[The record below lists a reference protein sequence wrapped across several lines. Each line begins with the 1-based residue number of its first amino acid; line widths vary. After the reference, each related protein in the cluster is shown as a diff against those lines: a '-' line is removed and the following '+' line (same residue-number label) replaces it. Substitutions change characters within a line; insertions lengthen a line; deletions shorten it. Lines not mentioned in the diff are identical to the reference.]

1 MTWHQTQPGSPTDP
15 DYYRDAASPRE
26 AKLRADFTRYHYLR
40 EIAPYGETPA
50 EIADLTS
57 QAEALDSQW
66 RGSGPP
72 EQRQLWSQLD
82 AATAVW
88 RARPE
93 TTRAQYFRL
102 AQAKAAGDL
111 PVDDLV
117 WRTLSQAAVITGRIE
132 PGITGSVQ
140 DGARSRP
147 QDRALGVHADPANLL
162 DRALGGRG
170 PEIVSMDEID
180 AIIAAT
186 DALLDTEEL
195 HGDLDTGTDERA
207 VARASALRQV
217 QDLTAEH
224 THASAQFTGISSQD
238 QNLIARLD
246 DLLAQTRDARS
257 TAERSGA
264 TPEQTHIAY
273 LAGREGSY
281 FHDTTLTDASR
292 EPEWTESEPADRIDA
307 AVAAAIGEQQ
317 LGHGSVPE
325 SDPVD
330 ELDPVLHREIEVTQ

>member
-1 MTWHQTQPGSPTDP
+1 MNWQHTQPGSPTDP

-26 AKLRADFTRYHYLR
+26 AKLRADFARFHYLR
-40 EIAPYGETPA
+40 EIAPYGETPT

-57 QAEALDSQW
+57 RADALDTQW
-66 RGSGPP
+66 RRSGPI

-93 TTRAQYFRL
+93 TTRAEYFRL

-111 PVDDLV
+111 PVDDMV

-147 QDRALGVHADPANLL
+147 QDRALGAQADPANLL

-186 DALLDTEEL
+186 DALLDTEER
-195 HGDLDTGTDERA
+195 HGDLDTGTDGRA

-224 THASAQFTGISSQD
+224 THTSTQFTGIQSHD
-238 QNLIARLD
+238 QNLIVRLD
-246 DLLAQTRDARS
+246 NLLAQTRAARD
-257 TAERSGA
+257 TAELSGA
-264 TPEQTHIAY
+264 TPEQIHTAY
-273 LAGREGSY
+273 LAGRDGSY
-281 FHDTTLTDASR
+281 VHDTTHIDPPP
-292 EPEWTESEPADRIDA
+292 EPQRAEPEPADQIDA
-307 AVAAAIGEQQ
+307 AVAAAIGEPQT
-317 LGHGSVPE
+317 GHGSVPE
-325 SDPVD
+325 PEPVE
-330 ELDPVLHREIEVTQ
+330 ELDFSTHREIGVSQ